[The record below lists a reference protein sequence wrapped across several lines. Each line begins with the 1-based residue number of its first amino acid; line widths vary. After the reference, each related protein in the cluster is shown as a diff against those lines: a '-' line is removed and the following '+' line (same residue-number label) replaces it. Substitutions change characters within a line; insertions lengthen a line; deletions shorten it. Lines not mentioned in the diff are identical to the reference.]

1 MEGDAPVGCGDVVV
15 GLPEHGVKAVQSHV
29 LAQQPVSQAIY
40 FQEPLQ
46 LLQHIKQRQMQH
58 ITMMTRERGDLI
70 ARGMIL
76 YPHPHRT
83 FQVRM

>member
-1 MEGDAPVGCGDVVV
+1 MESDAPIGRGHVVV
-15 GLPEHGVKAVQSHV
+15 GFPEHGIKAVQSHV

-46 LLQHIKQRQMQH
+46 LLQHIKQQQTQR
-58 ITMMTRERGDLI
+58 ITKMTIETAHFI